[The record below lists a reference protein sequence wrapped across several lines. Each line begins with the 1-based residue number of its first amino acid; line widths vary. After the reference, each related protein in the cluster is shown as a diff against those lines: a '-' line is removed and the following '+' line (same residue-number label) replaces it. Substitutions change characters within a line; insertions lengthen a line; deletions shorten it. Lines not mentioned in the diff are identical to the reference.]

1 MVDMALE
8 DGTVIND
15 DSHAMFAALPE
26 EIQVNFEIIEVRNVH
41 LYVLI
46 QLYIKID
53 LTFSNLNSMG
63 HQRLVI
69 SLIGS
74 F

>member
-15 DSHAMFAALPE
+15 DSQAMFAALPE

-46 QLYIKID
+46 QLYINID

-69 SLIGS
+69 SLIGC

>member
-1 MVDMALE
+1 MALE

-15 DSHAMFAALPE
+15 DSQAMFAALPE

-46 QLYIKID
+46 QLYINID